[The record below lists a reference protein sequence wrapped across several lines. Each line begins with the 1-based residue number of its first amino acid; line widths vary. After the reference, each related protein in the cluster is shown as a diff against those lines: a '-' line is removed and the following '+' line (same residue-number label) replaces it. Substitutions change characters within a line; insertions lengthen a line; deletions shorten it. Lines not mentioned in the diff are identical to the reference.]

1 MPTKLEQQADLLFA
15 NINGWEQSVLER
27 IGKRINKIGKMSVA
41 DVQALNNIADVN
53 GDMKEI
59 TKELARVTGMN
70 VRQIEKIYADTL
82 KEQHLANKPLY
93 DYRHKVF
100 VPFEDNIELQAIA
113 HAYARATAKEMVNL
127 SKTKMLRVR
136 DKNGRFVK
144 MQKGYYDILDRAT
157 MQVASGATDFHTA
170 MREAIKQMGSGG
182 MRVEYESG
190 VHRRLD
196 TVVRQNLLW
205 GAKQASIAYNE
216 MIGEELGCDGI
227 EIDYHSNPRPS
238 HAFMQGKQYV
248 LGKARKCNGIYFESA
263 DEALERL
270 EDYNCYHYKTP
281 IICGISEPR
290 YSDKEL
296 AELKARDERTF
307 NIDGHEMTGYQAS
320 QAMRRIETAVRE
332 QKGMKAMYQASGDP
346 LAVRECNERIKRYK
360 DKYAEISD
368 ITGIAPDKKRMT
380 LTKSADGGKIK
391 EKSANKVTPI
401 TDNAI
406 KNVKKVEISGFNAK
420 QNDYIHNQHKELLEY
435 ARDNND
441 NKEAAFVFRND
452 LSDKAI
458 FKGDNDAV
466 DFGNALSGKGDG
478 LFVMHNHPNNSTFS
492 DRDIR
497 FIVSDG
503 SIQSISVVKN
513 NGGIEVLTKST
524 EYDEQNTI
532 THLKRAYK
540 KYVNN
545 DSDEE
550 ITKAIDYFLKHNG
563 GNFVWIKK

>member
-1 MPTKLEQQADLLFA
+1 MTNKLEQQAELLMS
-15 NINGWEQSVLER
+15 NIEGWETSTLER
-27 IGKRINKIGKMSVA
+27 IGKRINKIGKMSIA
-41 DVQALNNIADVN
+41 DVQALNNIADVK
-53 GDMKEI
+53 GDMKAI
-59 TKELARVTGMN
+59 TKELARVTGLN
-70 VRQIEKIYADTL
+70 VRQIEKIYGDAL
-82 KEQHLANKPLY
+82 AEQHLANKPLY
-93 DYRHKVF
+93 DYRNKVF
-100 VPFEDNIELQAIA
+100 VPFEDNIELQALV
-113 HAYARATAKEMVNL
+113 HAYAKDTAKEVLNL
-127 SKTKMLRVR
+127 SGTNVLRVR
-136 DKNGRFVK
+136 NDKGQFVK
-144 MQKGYYDILDRAT
+144 MEKGYRDILNKAT

-170 MREAIKQMGSGG
+170 MREAIKQMGGGG

-190 VHRRLD
+190 VKRRLD
-196 TVVRQNLLW
+196 TAVRQSILS
-205 GAKQASIAYNE
+205 GAKKASVAYNE

-227 EIDYHSNPRPS
+227 EIDYHANPRPS

-296 AELKARDERTF
+296 AELKARDERKF
-307 NIDGHEMTGYQAS
+307 NIDGHEMTGYEAS

-332 QKGMKAMYQASGDP
+332 EKGIKAMAQASGDP
-346 LAVRECNERIKRYK
+346 LAVRECNARIKRYK

-368 ITGIAPDKKRMT
+368 ITGIAQDKKRMT
-380 LTKSADGGKIK
+380 LTKGAGSGKIK

-406 KNVKKVEISGFNAK
+406 KNVKKVEISGFNDE
-420 QNDYIHNQHKELLEY
+420 QNDYIHNQHKELLKY
-435 ARDNND
+435 ARENND
-441 NKEAAFVFRND
+441 NKEVAFVFRND
-452 LSDKAI
+452 LSDKTI
-458 FKGDNDAV
+458 FKGDNDTV
-466 DFGNALSGKGDG
+466 DFGNALIGKGDG
-478 LFVMHNHPNNSTFS
+478 LFVMHNHPNNSAFS

-503 SIQSISVVKN
+503 SIQSISVVNN